1 MGRGKGNGNGK
12 GIREWKEYRRGSVEM
27 VLCRSKRGRV
37 GKYMWMGN
45 CVMGVVIGKGK
56 GKGREWGKING
67 RGERRRG
74 SN

>member
-56 GKGREWGKING
+56 GKGRGKDQWKG
-67 RGERRRG
+67 GEERRK
-74 SN
+74 